1 MMRLGWTHTWLD
13 RKNDNR
19 WSCHGLRDA
28 FLHYRWNGEAWAGTK
43 IALDAFRCELR
54 EAVKTEDVG
63 RVVTVCEN
71 ILKWGGVAAHNVRY
85 LHRQQPVLVRELQH
99 VRDLLSRHC
108 TPSKHDLRREPD
120 NPATE
125 CRMNAGFVKIY
136 SLLCDDCVIYD
147 GRVGA
152 ALGLLTRQFCEA
164 TGRTAVPP
172 CWRSPSARRRRHRT
186 RQTPRCATRVTAPCG
201 FRGCGRMPDST
212 PFR

>member
-1 MMRLGWTHTWLD
+1 MSTINREAFLADPNVAEMVGWVAARFDDASGWTHTWVD

-54 EAVKTEDVG
+54 EAVQTEDVG

-108 TPSKHDLRREPD
+108 TALSKQIGLSLDVRPHNLR
-120 NPATE
+120 
-125 CRMNAGFVKIY
+125 
-136 SLLCDDCVIYD
+136 
-147 GRVGA
+147 
-152 ALGLLTRQFCEA
+152 
-164 TGRTAVPP
+164 
-172 CWRSPSARRRRHRT
+172 
-186 RQTPRCATRVTAPCG
+186 
-201 FRGCGRMPDST
+201 
-212 PFR
+212 